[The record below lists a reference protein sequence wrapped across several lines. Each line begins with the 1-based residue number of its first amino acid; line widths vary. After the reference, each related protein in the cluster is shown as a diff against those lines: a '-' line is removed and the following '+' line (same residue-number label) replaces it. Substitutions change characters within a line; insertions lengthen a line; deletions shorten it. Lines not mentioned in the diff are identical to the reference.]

1 MLKIKFGEH
10 MGKLNF
16 GTKLLIIL
24 LITVI
29 VSLGLMI
36 TITSSVTYNA
46 IEEQAKVYVKSDV
59 ERWGEEIK
67 SKLDL
72 SISSVNSLE
81 SRIKVAIEHNEIL
94 TKEGMVEFQKDML
107 RHNSLLY
114 SSWVA
119 FEDDSYLFAKNDGTS
134 KSDYYAPNG
143 VFAPYVIREKNGFD
157 INHLSNY
164 DKNAEHIK
172 PAIENRRVSVT
183 KPYNDSTK
191 GILMVSVSQPLIIND
206 KIIGVVGVDFELAQI
221 DEEIGK
227 LTILG
232 AGYFNLIENHDI
244 IVAHKDKARIGKAF
258 SPLANGDKD
267 RLQAIA
273 NQKEGKSYEF
283 FSVAKATGENSYFV
297 TYPFEFGNTGVYW
310 LIMGSV
316 PEHVYLE
323 SAYENRNF
331 SIIFAVVIIV
341 IIALIIMFNMRILSK
356 NLTTISSGLLGFF
369 AFLNKESGNTT
380 AINIKSTDEFGT
392 MAKVINENIVKTQEL
407 IKQDE
412 ILINDVKRVV
422 DEVKAGYLNKRIE
435 KTTVNTGL
443 EELKNNFNE
452 MLENS
457 MNNICTDV
465 NKVVEV
471 LDKFSKLDFR
481 VKIENDNGKVAKG
494 INNLATIINDMLKEN
509 KANGLTLE
517 QSSKL
522 LLENVDKLNLSSNE
536 AAASLEETAAAL
548 EEITSNIRNNTE
560 SIAKMSKISS
570 NVTSSAKDGEVL
582 ANKTTVAMDEINVQV
597 NLVNEAISVID
608 NIAFQTN
615 ILSLNAAVEAAT
627 AGEAGKGFAVV
638 AQEVR
643 NLASRSAEA
652 AKEIKD
658 IVEKATVKA
667 NEGKN
672 IATTMIDGY
681 KELNESISQTINLI
695 SDIEMSSKEQLS
707 GIEQIN
713 DAVNELDRQTQQNA
727 MVASQTNEIALNADE
742 IAKLIVEDANAKEFN
757 GKNEVKAKTLYNSV
771 KKEEIEIVKRKVE
784 INSKPKQIEKTSQP
798 TIIKSSTKDDDEWES
813 F

>member
-1 MLKIKFGEH
+1 MKN
-10 MGKLNF
+10 LNF

-24 LITVI
+24 LGTVI
-29 VSLGLMI
+29 LSLGTMI
-36 TITSSVTYNA
+36 FFTSKNQYANAEEEAKNYIKATVKAHAMEQKSILDNTISVVDSMVNRIETA
-46 IEEQAKVYVKSDV
+46 IKT
-59 ERWGEEIK
+59 GEK
-67 SKLDL
+67 
-72 SISSVNSLE
+72 
-81 SRIKVAIEHNEIL
+81 L
-94 TKEGMVEFQKDML
+94 TKEGMVDYQKNILKKNDFL
-107 RHNSLLY
+107 FTA
-114 SSWVA
+114 WIG
-119 FEDDSYLFAKNDGTS
+119 FDDDSYLFDRYDG
-134 KSDYYAPNG
+134 KDVNPYYTPKG
-143 VFAPYVIREKNGFD
+143 VFQPLVTSEGGGKYSVEFLPEFNKED
-157 INHLSNY
+157 VYL
-164 DKNAEHIK
+164 K
-172 PAIENRRVSVT
+172 PAIENKRVSIT
-183 KPYNDSTK
+183 KPYEYEMSNGK
-191 GILMVSVSQPLIIND
+191 KVLMVSVAAPIIINS
-206 KIIGVVGVDFELAQI
+206 KVIGVVGVDFSLETINKKVSEITLYKTGYLSLYEPHGIVVAHPRTEGVGKPFSNLTSNPTVLGIIEQGVKGKEYDFMTKSLRDGKEAYTYSYPYEFGDTKRYWMMACSVPI
-221 DEEIGK
+221 DEFME
-227 LTILG
+227 
-232 AGYFNLIENHDI
+232 
-244 IVAHKDKARIGKAF
+244 KA
-258 SPLANGDKD
+258 ND
-267 RLQAIA
+267 
-273 NQKEGKSYEF
+273 
-283 FSVAKATGENSYFV
+283 V
-297 TYPFEFGNTGVYW
+297 
-310 LIMGSV
+310 
-316 PEHVYLE
+316 
-323 SAYENRNF
+323 RNF
-331 SIIFAVVIIV
+331 SLIFSFIVLGLIIV
-341 IIALIIMFNMRILSK
+341 IVVYNMRILSK

-672 IATTMIDGY
+672 I
-681 KELNESISQTINLI
+681 
-695 SDIEMSSKEQLS
+695 
-707 GIEQIN
+707 
-713 DAVNELDRQTQQNA
+713 
-727 MVASQTNEIALNADE
+727 
-742 IAKLIVEDANAKEFN
+742 
-757 GKNEVKAKTLYNSV
+757 
-771 KKEEIEIVKRKVE
+771 
-784 INSKPKQIEKTSQP
+784 
-798 TIIKSSTKDDDEWES
+798 
-813 F
+813 

>member
-1 MLKIKFGEH
+1 MKN
-10 MGKLNF
+10 LNF

-24 LITVI
+24 LGTVI
-29 VSLGLMI
+29 LSLGTMI
-36 TITSSVTYNA
+36 FFTSKNQYANAEEEAKNYIKATVKAHAMEQKSILDNTISVVDSMVNRIETA
-46 IEEQAKVYVKSDV
+46 IKT
-59 ERWGEEIK
+59 GEK
-67 SKLDL
+67 
-72 SISSVNSLE
+72 
-81 SRIKVAIEHNEIL
+81 L
-94 TKEGMVEFQKDML
+94 TKEGMVDYQKNILKKNDFL
-107 RHNSLLY
+107 FTA
-114 SSWVA
+114 WIG
-119 FEDDSYLFAKNDGTS
+119 FDDDSYLFDRYDG
-134 KSDYYAPNG
+134 KDVNPYYTPKG
-143 VFAPYVIREKNGFD
+143 VFQPLVTSEGGGKYSVEFLPEFNKED
-157 INHLSNY
+157 VYL
-164 DKNAEHIK
+164 K
-172 PAIENRRVSVT
+172 PAIENKRVSIT
-183 KPYNDSTK
+183 KPYEYEMSNGK
-191 GILMVSVSQPLIIND
+191 KVLMVSVAAPIIINS
-206 KIIGVVGVDFELAQI
+206 KVIGVVGVDFSLETINKKVSEITLYKTGYLSLYEPHGIVVAHPRTEGVGKPFSNLTSNPTVLGIIEQGVKGKEYDFMTKSLRDGKEAYTYSYPYEFGDTKRYWMMACSVPI
-221 DEEIGK
+221 DEFME
-227 LTILG
+227 
-232 AGYFNLIENHDI
+232 
-244 IVAHKDKARIGKAF
+244 KA
-258 SPLANGDKD
+258 ND
-267 RLQAIA
+267 
-273 NQKEGKSYEF
+273 
-283 FSVAKATGENSYFV
+283 V
-297 TYPFEFGNTGVYW
+297 
-310 LIMGSV
+310 
-316 PEHVYLE
+316 
-323 SAYENRNF
+323 RNF
-331 SIIFAVVIIV
+331 SLIFSFIVLGLIIV
-341 IIALIIMFNMRILSK
+341 IVVYNMRILSK

>member
-1 MLKIKFGEH
+1 MKN
-10 MGKLNF
+10 LNF

-24 LITVI
+24 LGTVI
-29 VSLGLMI
+29 LSLGTMI
-36 TITSSVTYNA
+36 FFTSKNQYANAEEEAKNYIKATVKAYAMEQKSILDNTISVVDSMVNRIETA
-46 IEEQAKVYVKSDV
+46 IKT
-59 ERWGEEIK
+59 GE
-67 SKLDL
+67 
-72 SISSVNSLE
+72 N
-81 SRIKVAIEHNEIL
+81 L
-94 TKEGMVEFQKDML
+94 TKEGMVDYQKNILKKNDFL
-107 RHNSLLY
+107 FTA
-114 SSWVA
+114 WIG
-119 FEDDSYLFAKNDGTS
+119 FEDDSYLFDRYDG
-134 KSDYYAPNG
+134 KDVNPYYTPKG
-143 VFAPYVIREKNGFD
+143 VFQPLVTSEGGGKYSLDFLPEFNKEDVYLK
-157 INHLSNY
+157 L
-164 DKNAEHIK
+164 
-172 PAIENRRVSVT
+172 AIENKKVSIT
-183 KPYNDSTK
+183 KPYEYEMSNGK
-191 GILMVSVSQPLIIND
+191 KVLMVSVAAPIIINS
-206 KIIGVVGVDFELAQI
+206 KVIGVVGVDFSLETINKNVSEITLYKTGYLSLYEPHGIVVAHPRTEGVGKPFSNLTSNPTVLGIIEQGVKGKEYDFMTKSLRDGKEAYTYSYPYEFGDTKRYWMMACSVPI
-221 DEEIGK
+221 DEFME
-227 LTILG
+227 
-232 AGYFNLIENHDI
+232 
-244 IVAHKDKARIGKAF
+244 KA
-258 SPLANGDKD
+258 ND
-267 RLQAIA
+267 
-273 NQKEGKSYEF
+273 
-283 FSVAKATGENSYFV
+283 V
-297 TYPFEFGNTGVYW
+297 
-310 LIMGSV
+310 
-316 PEHVYLE
+316 
-323 SAYENRNF
+323 RNF
-331 SIIFAVVIIV
+331 SLIFSFIVLGLIIV
-341 IIALIIMFNMRILSK
+341 IVVYNMRILSK

-369 AFLNKESGNTT
+369 AFLNKESQNTT
-380 AINIKSTDEFGT
+380 PINIKSTDEFGT

-412 ILINDVKRVV
+412 LLINDVKRVV
-422 DEVKAGYLNKRIE
+422 DEVKAGHLNKRIE

-481 VKIENDNGKVAKG
+481 VKIENDNGKVAMG

-560 SIAKMSKISS
+560 SIAKMSSISS

-757 GKNEVKAKTLYNSV
+757 GKNEVKAKILHNSV
-771 KKEEIEIVKRKVE
+771 KKEEIDIVKRKVE

>member
-1 MLKIKFGEH
+1 MKN
-10 MGKLNF
+10 LNF

-24 LITVI
+24 LGTVI
-29 VSLGLMI
+29 LSLGTMI
-36 TITSSVTYNA
+36 FFTSKNQYANAEEEAKNYIKATVKAHAMEQKSILDNTISVVDSMVNRIETA
-46 IEEQAKVYVKSDV
+46 IKT
-59 ERWGEEIK
+59 GEK
-67 SKLDL
+67 
-72 SISSVNSLE
+72 
-81 SRIKVAIEHNEIL
+81 L
-94 TKEGMVEFQKDML
+94 TKEGMVDYQKNILKKNDFL
-107 RHNSLLY
+107 FTA
-114 SSWVA
+114 WIG
-119 FEDDSYLFAKNDGTS
+119 FDDDSYLFDRYDG
-134 KSDYYAPNG
+134 KDVNPYYTPKG
-143 VFAPYVIREKNGFD
+143 VFQPLVTSEGGGKYSVEFLPEFNKED
-157 INHLSNY
+157 VYL
-164 DKNAEHIK
+164 K
-172 PAIENRRVSVT
+172 PAIENKRVSIT
-183 KPYNDSTK
+183 KPYEYEMSNGK
-191 GILMVSVSQPLIIND
+191 KVLMVSVAAPIIINS
-206 KIIGVVGVDFELAQI
+206 KVIGVVGVDFSLETINKKVSEITLYKTGYLSLYEPHGIVVAHPRTEGVGKPFSNLTSNPTVLGIIEQGVKGKEYDFMTKSLRDGKEAYTYSYPYEFGDTKRYWMMACSVPI
-221 DEEIGK
+221 DEFME
-227 LTILG
+227 
-232 AGYFNLIENHDI
+232 
-244 IVAHKDKARIGKAF
+244 KA
-258 SPLANGDKD
+258 ND
-267 RLQAIA
+267 
-273 NQKEGKSYEF
+273 
-283 FSVAKATGENSYFV
+283 V
-297 TYPFEFGNTGVYW
+297 
-310 LIMGSV
+310 
-316 PEHVYLE
+316 
-323 SAYENRNF
+323 RNF
-331 SIIFAVVIIV
+331 SLIFSFIVLGLIIV
-341 IIALIIMFNMRILSK
+341 IVVYNMRILSK

-757 GKNEVKAKTLYNSV
+757 GKNEVKAKTLHNSV

>member
-1 MLKIKFGEH
+1 MKN
-10 MGKLNF
+10 LNF

-24 LITVI
+24 LGTVI
-29 VSLGLMI
+29 LSLGTMI
-36 TITSSVTYNA
+36 FFTSKNQYANAEEEAKNYIKATVKAYAMEQKSILDNTISVVDSMVNRIETA
-46 IEEQAKVYVKSDV
+46 IKT
-59 ERWGEEIK
+59 GE
-67 SKLDL
+67 
-72 SISSVNSLE
+72 N
-81 SRIKVAIEHNEIL
+81 L
-94 TKEGMVEFQKDML
+94 TKEGMVDYQKNILKKNDFL
-107 RHNSLLY
+107 FTA
-114 SSWVA
+114 WIG
-119 FEDDSYLFAKNDGTS
+119 FEDDSYLFDRYDG
-134 KSDYYAPNG
+134 KDVNPYYTPKG
-143 VFAPYVIREKNGFD
+143 VFQPLVTSEGEGKYSLEFLPEFNKEDVY
-157 INHLSNY
+157 L
-164 DKNAEHIK
+164 K
-172 PAIENRRVSVT
+172 PAIENKKISIT
-183 KPYNDSTK
+183 KPYEYEMSNGK
-191 GILMVSVSQPLIIND
+191 KVLMVSVAAPIIINS
-206 KIIGVVGVDFELAQI
+206 KVIGVVGVDFSLETINKKVSEITLYKTGYLSLYEPHGIVVAHPRTEGVGKPFSNLTSNPTVLGIIEQGVKGKEYDFMTKSLRDGKEAYTYSYPYEFGDTKRYWMMACSVPI
-221 DEEIGK
+221 DEFME
-227 LTILG
+227 
-232 AGYFNLIENHDI
+232 
-244 IVAHKDKARIGKAF
+244 KA
-258 SPLANGDKD
+258 ND
-267 RLQAIA
+267 
-273 NQKEGKSYEF
+273 
-283 FSVAKATGENSYFV
+283 V
-297 TYPFEFGNTGVYW
+297 
-310 LIMGSV
+310 
-316 PEHVYLE
+316 
-323 SAYENRNF
+323 RNF
-331 SIIFAVVIIV
+331 SLIFSFIVLGLIIV
-341 IIALIIMFNMRILSK
+341 IVVYNMRILSK

-369 AFLNKESGNTT
+369 AFLNKESQNTT
-380 AINIKSTDEFGT
+380 PINIKSTDEFGT

-412 ILINDVKRVV
+412 LLINDVKRVV
-422 DEVKAGYLNKRIE
+422 DEVKAGHLNKRIE

-481 VKIENDNGKVAKG
+481 VKIENDNGKVAMG

-560 SIAKMSKISS
+560 SIAKMSSISS

-757 GKNEVKAKTLYNSV
+757 GKNEVKAKTLHNSV
-771 KKEEIEIVKRKVE
+771 KKEEIDIVKRKVD